1 MSYAKTLRAVG
12 AGHTVIV
19 LAVDAPEA
27 QRQRLESIGVL
38 PGVELDV
45 LADNG
50 GSIRV
55 LEKAGFVRMQVLEK
69 AYEIDGVR
77 YDDWVYR
84 LECSAA

>member
-45 LADNG
+45 LADTG
-50 GSIRV
+50 GPILVAVGQARV
-55 LEKAGFVRMQVLEK
+55 AVERAL
-69 AYEIDGVR
+69 
-77 YDDWVYR
+77 
-84 LECSAA
+84 AATVIVA

>member
-50 GSIRV
+50 GPILVAVGQARGAV
-55 LEKAGFVRMQVLEK
+55 ERAL
-69 AYEIDGVR
+69 
-77 YDDWVYR
+77 
-84 LECSAA
+84 AATVIVA

>member
-19 LAVDAPEA
+19 LAVDSPEA

-50 GSIRV
+50 GPILVAVGQARV
-55 LEKAGFVRMQVLEK
+55 AVERAL
-69 AYEIDGVR
+69 
-77 YDDWVYR
+77 
-84 LECSAA
+84 AATVIVA

>member
-50 GSIRV
+50 GPILVALGQARV
-55 LEKAGFVRMQVLEK
+55 AVERAL
-69 AYEIDGVR
+69 
-77 YDDWVYR
+77 
-84 LECSAA
+84 AATVIVA

>member
-27 QRQRLESIGVL
+27 QRHRLESIGVL

-50 GSIRV
+50 GPILVAVGQARV
-55 LEKAGFVRMQVLEK
+55 AVERAL
-69 AYEIDGVR
+69 
-77 YDDWVYR
+77 
-84 LECSAA
+84 AATVIVA

>member
-1 MSYAKTLRAVG
+1 MYAKTLRAVG

-50 GSIRV
+50 GPILVAVGQARV
-55 LEKAGFVRMQVLEK
+55 AVERAL
-69 AYEIDGVR
+69 
-77 YDDWVYR
+77 
-84 LECSAA
+84 AATVIVA

>member
-38 PGVELDV
+38 PGVELDG

-50 GSIRV
+50 GPILVAVGQARV
-55 LEKAGFVRMQVLEK
+55 AVERAL
-69 AYEIDGVR
+69 
-77 YDDWVYR
+77 
-84 LECSAA
+84 AATVIVA

>member
-1 MSYAKTLRAVG
+1 MSYAKTLRAMG

-50 GSIRV
+50 GPILVAVGQARV
-55 LEKAGFVRMQVLEK
+55 AVERAL
-69 AYEIDGVR
+69 
-77 YDDWVYR
+77 
-84 LECSAA
+84 AATVIVA

>member
-1 MSYAKTLRAVG
+1 MSYANTLRAVG

-50 GSIRV
+50 GPILVAVGQARV
-55 LEKAGFVRMQVLEK
+55 AVERAL
-69 AYEIDGVR
+69 
-77 YDDWVYR
+77 
-84 LECSAA
+84 AATVIVA

>member
-27 QRQRLESIGVL
+27 QRKRLESIGVL

-50 GSIRV
+50 GPILVAVGQARV
-55 LEKAGFVRMQVLEK
+55 AVERAL
-69 AYEIDGVR
+69 
-77 YDDWVYR
+77 
-84 LECSAA
+84 AATVIVA

>member
-50 GSIRV
+50 GPILVAVGQARV
-55 LEKAGFVRMQVLEK
+55 AVERAQ
-69 AYEIDGVR
+69 
-77 YDDWVYR
+77 
-84 LECSAA
+84 AATVIVA

>member
-50 GSIRV
+50 GPILVAEGQARV
-55 LEKAGFVRMQVLEK
+55 AVERAL
-69 AYEIDGVR
+69 
-77 YDDWVYR
+77 
-84 LECSAA
+84 AATVIVA

>member
-27 QRQRLESIGVL
+27 QRQRLESIGGL

-50 GSIRV
+50 GPILVAVGQARV
-55 LEKAGFVRMQVLEK
+55 AVERAL
-69 AYEIDGVR
+69 
-77 YDDWVYR
+77 
-84 LECSAA
+84 AATVIVA

>member
-50 GSIRV
+50 GPILVAVGQARV
-55 LEKAGFVRMQVLEK
+55 AVERAL
-69 AYEIDGVR
+69 
-77 YDDWVYR
+77 
-84 LECSAA
+84 AATVIVA

>member
-12 AGHTVIV
+12 AGHMVIV

-50 GSIRV
+50 GPILVAVGQARV
-55 LEKAGFVRMQVLEK
+55 AVERAL
-69 AYEIDGVR
+69 
-77 YDDWVYR
+77 
-84 LECSAA
+84 AATVIVA

>member
-1 MSYAKTLRAVG
+1 MSYAKTRRAVG

-50 GSIRV
+50 GPILVAVGQARV
-55 LEKAGFVRMQVLEK
+55 AVERAL
-69 AYEIDGVR
+69 
-77 YDDWVYR
+77 
-84 LECSAA
+84 AATVIVA